1 MVVWGRVPQCEK
13 GPRWVVAGGRVPQC
27 KKGPRWVVV
36 GGRVPQCEKGVGGSR
51 GQGAS
56 VREGT

>member
-1 MVVWGRVPQCEK
+1 MVAGGRVPQCEK
-13 GPRWVVAGGRVPQC
+13 GPRWVVV
-27 KKGPRWVVV
+27 W
-36 GGRVPQCEKGVGGSR
+36 GRVPQCEKGVGGSM